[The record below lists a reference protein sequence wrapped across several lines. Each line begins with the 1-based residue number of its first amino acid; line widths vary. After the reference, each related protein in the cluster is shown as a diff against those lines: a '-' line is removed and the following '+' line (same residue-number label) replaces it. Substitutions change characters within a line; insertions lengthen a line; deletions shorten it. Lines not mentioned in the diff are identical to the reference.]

1 MPKLRFFH
9 DIRKKKNKKTST
21 YQLSLALL
29 VAGVASYAQST
40 VYLTREE
47 NDPTDML
54 KRIDKQHGTHT
65 IDWAEHIGLGTK
77 KYTIVN
83 IDKK

>member
-1 MPKLRFFH
+1 
-9 DIRKKKNKKTST
+9 
-21 YQLSLALL
+21 
-29 VAGVASYAQST
+29 
-40 VYLTREE
+40 
-47 NDPTDML
+47 ML